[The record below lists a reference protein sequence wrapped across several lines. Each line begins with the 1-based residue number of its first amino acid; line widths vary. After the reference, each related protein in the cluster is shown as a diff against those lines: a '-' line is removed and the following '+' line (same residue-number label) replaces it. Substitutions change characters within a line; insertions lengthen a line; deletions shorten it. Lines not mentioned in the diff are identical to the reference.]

1 MRLAQK
7 EKTGFLYVDIS
18 LLFPVL
24 LLAGIGIV
32 MVYSASS
39 HIAAERFADDAY
51 FLKRQAVYLALGIM
65 VMIVCSC
72 VTYRIFRVTA
82 YLLLA
87 AAFACLGALYVSGV
101 GYSAGGATR
110 WLHLGPVSFQPSV
123 FAKLALIIYLAY
135 SLHKKQD
142 KLARFS
148 IGFLPHM
155 IVFGMFS
162 ILIFLQPDFGSV
174 VIFGAITWTM
184 LFVAGVRPMHL
195 FSSFIFLLPLVIY
208 YMVNAEY
215 RLNRLISFMDPWA
228 FRTDEGYQVV
238 HSLMAFGTGGI
249 WGTGIGQG
257 YQKLFYL
264 PEPHTDFIVS
274 VVGEELGLLGVL
286 AVLCLY
292 SVILWRG
299 IMISKNARDMFA
311 RLVALGLTAAI
322 SFQVF
327 VNMGVAVGI
336 LPTKGLTLPFLS
348 YGGTSLLFNMAA
360 IGILM
365 NIGQRGQQ
373 KNDDR

>member
-1 MRLAQK
+1 MIHQKK
-7 EKTGFLYVDIS
+7 EKAGFLYMDIS
-18 LLFPVL
+18 LLFPAL

-51 FLKRQAVYLALGIM
+51 FLKRQAIYLVMGVF
-65 VMIVCSC
+65 VMIACRY
-72 VTYRIFRVTA
+72 VTYRAFRVLA
-82 YLLLA
+82 YLMLVLA
-87 AAFACLGALYVSGV
+87 FGCLGLLYVSGL

-110 WLHLGPVSFQPSV
+110 WLHIGPLSFQPAV
-123 FAKLALIIYLAY
+123 FAKLALIVYLAY
-135 SLHKKQD
+135 SLNKKKDQV
-142 KLARFS
+142 ARFS
-148 IGFLPHM
+148 IGFLPHLF
-155 IVFGMFS
+155 VFGIFS
-162 ILIFLQPDFGSV
+162 VLIFLQPDFGSV

-184 LFVAGVRPMHL
+184 LFVAGVRPVHL
-195 FSSFIFLLPLVIY
+195 FSSFVFLLPLAIY
-208 YMVNAEY
+208 YMVNADY
-215 RLNRLISFMDPWA
+215 RLKRLISFLDPWS
-228 FRTDEGYQVV
+228 FRTTEGYQVI
-238 HSLMAFGTGGI
+238 HSLMAFGTGGVC
-249 WGTGIGQG
+249 GTGIGQG

-264 PEPHTDFIVS
+264 PEPHTDFIFS
-274 VVGEELGLLGVL
+274 VLGEELGLLGVM

-292 SVILWRG
+292 FVILWRG
-299 IMISKNARDMFA
+299 IIIARRSRDMFG

-365 NIGQRGQQ
+365 NIGQQGD
-373 KNDDR
+373 DDR